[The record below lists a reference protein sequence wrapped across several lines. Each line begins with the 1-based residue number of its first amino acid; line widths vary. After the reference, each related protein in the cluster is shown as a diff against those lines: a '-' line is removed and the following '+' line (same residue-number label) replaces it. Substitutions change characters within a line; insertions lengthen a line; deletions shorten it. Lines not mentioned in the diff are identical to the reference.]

1 MATPIQKDDCL
12 QTAFLV
18 FERQSVEIVAK
29 ELGMSEVQVMARLR
43 KFTQY
48 VRHSS
53 RFGSLREMRESKW
66 NSESTTGCSKYIHC
80 SGLFREA
87 VRRFKIELSS
97 GDRAIW
103 SEPLS
108 AIADLPIPKSV
119 PRNVLNWSAEMDDLL
134 GKSSDQSVASMLGAK
149 QSDVRKRRLELGIN
163 SFGGGGLG
171 HRLTNCAR

>member
-1 MATPIQKDDCL
+1 MAAPIQKEDCL

-18 FERQSVEIVAK
+18 FERQSVEISAK
-29 ELGMSEVQVMARLR
+29 ELGMTEVQVMARLK
-43 KFTQY
+43 KFTRY

-53 RFGSLREMRESKW
+53 RFGSLNEMRESKW
-66 NSESTTGCSKYIHC
+66 NSENSIGCSKNLHC

-97 GDRAIW
+97 GDMVIW

-108 AIADLPIPKSV
+108 AIVDLPIPKSA
-119 PRNVLNWSAEMDDLL
+119 PRKVLNWSAEMDALL
-134 GKSSDQSVASMLGAK
+134 GRSSDQSIASRLGAK

-163 SFGGGGLG
+163 SFGGGGLDN
-171 HRLTNCAR
+171 RN